1 MLVKQTEQSVKVLR
15 AHATCCAVHTHLVTS
30 QRVEAGPTGAE
41 LPSAKKSLL
50 LST

>member
-15 AHATCCAVHTHLVTS
+15 AHATCCGCAHASGDVTE
-30 QRVEAGPTGAE
+30 VEAGPTGAE